1 MVLWVSNENNVFE
14 YRVIKHMLLSNLN
27 LLFNEYFKTKSI
39 IVGYTVISAD
49 ILLYEYTHPDHYQ

>member
-39 IVGYTVISAD
+39 IGYTVISAD
-49 ILLYEYTHPDHYQ
+49 ILFYEYTHPDHYQ